1 MRVSTAAN
9 QRKPVSGWSRK
20 ERHYV
25 YLGLAF
31 ASPWIIGFL
40 AFTVYPFFGSL
51 YLSLTE
57 YDLFTLPS
65 GWAQNYEL
73 ILADDRFYKSLGNTF
88 FMAFIS
94 VADHAGR
101 LTADSRDAQ
110 FQSEGDQL
118 LPHHLLPSVRHTDR
132 CKRSIVDMDAEPR
145 LGLVKHGTSHPGF
158 DRPGVAAGSPIYEAV
173 PYPDEP
179 MGLGC
184 PAL

>member
-1 MRVSTAAN
+1 MRVSTAN

-57 YDLFTLPS
+57 YDLFSPPQWVGL
-65 GWAQNYEL
+65 QNYEQ

-88 FMAFIS
+88 S
-94 VADHAGR
+94 WR
-101 LTADSRDAQ
+101 SYPCRSRW
-110 FQSEGDQL
+110 
-118 LPHHLLPSVRHTDR
+118 PSH
-132 CKRSIVDMDAEPR
+132 
-145 LGLVKHGTSHPGF
+145 
-158 DRPGVAAGSPIYEAV
+158 Y
-173 PYPDEP
+173 
-179 MGLGC
+179 
-184 PAL
+184 

>member
-9 QRKPVSGWSRK
+9 QQKHVSDWSKK

-57 YDLFTLPS
+57 YDLFSPPKWVGL
-65 GWAQNYEL
+65 QNYEL
-73 ILADDRFYKSLGNTF
+73 IFADDRFYKSLGNTF

-94 VADHAGR
+94 VPIT
-101 LTADSRDAQ
+101 LTVS
-110 FQSEGDQL
+110 L
-118 LPHHLLPSVRHTDR
+118 LIAVMLNFKVKGINYYRTIFYLPSVIP
-132 CKRSIVDMDAEPR
+132 IVA
-145 LGLVKHGTSHPGF
+145 S
-158 DRPGVAAGSPIYEAV
+158 
-173 PYPDEP
+173 
-179 MGLGC
+179 
-184 PAL
+184 ALLWTW